1 MARYFFVIVIVVTL
15 LLSCSNAFQMTSRRS
30 ILKSYVKTP
39 SSFVLQVSESEAKAE
54 KERALVQE
62 KAKAY
67 EEKMLADAMQV
78 TKNQQSFFS
87 VAKYL
92 IIPVIG
98 LWIYAIL
105 NGTVLDVGTPAAEFS
120 G

>member
-1 MARYFFVIVIVVTL
+1 MSQSVFVR
-15 LLSCSNAFQMTSRRS
+15 TS
-30 ILKSYVKTP
+30 P
-39 SSFVLQVSESEAKAE
+39 SFVLHATESEGEAAYKAKQE

-67 EEKMLADAMQV
+67 EERMLKDAMQV

-87 VAKYL
+87 VGKFL

-98 LWIYAIL
+98 LWIYAVMS
-105 NGTVLDVGTPAAEFS
+105 GGVLDVGTPDFS